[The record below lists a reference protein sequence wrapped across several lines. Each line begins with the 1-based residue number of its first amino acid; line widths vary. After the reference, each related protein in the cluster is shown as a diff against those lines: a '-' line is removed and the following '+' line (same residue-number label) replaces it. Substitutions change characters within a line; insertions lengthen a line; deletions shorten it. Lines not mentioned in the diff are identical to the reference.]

1 MAKSNTK
8 SKSRLSSLS
17 QIVREID
24 SAADLD
30 SALQVLV
37 HRTRELMGAD
47 VCSAYFTDEARRRHV
62 AAATDGLS
70 SRIVGNVQFEFG
82 KGLIGQVAETRQ
94 PVNLD
99 RVPLELEQSFL
110 LQTGAELYQGFL
122 GVPVIHKAQVQGVL
136 LVRQRQ
142 ARRFDDED
150 EAFLTTLATQLGS
163 AIAYAKANGEWCHM
177 CRPGES
183 LPQLINGL
191 AGAPGLAIGQGVAV
205 FDSED
210 IDDIPD
216 RSVEDTRA
224 EEIRLRAAIQ
234 SVRTEIA
241 GLSNKLKGALA
252 EADRALF
259 DAYLLML
266 DSPEIL
272 ETAVS
277 LVREGSWAPGAVRQ
291 IIESYAIRFES
302 MDDPYLRE
310 RAADIRALGRRILV
324 RLLGA
329 ARTPIQP
336 EENVVLVGQQVSAID
351 VGKIPIGR
359 LSAIVSGHGSPFS
372 HAAILARTLGI
383 PAVMGVS
390 DLPLS
395 QLDGQELVVDGNTG
409 QIHLHTNSA
418 MRDTFVARIENQRKQ
433 ASTLESV
440 RGLEA
445 VTMDGAKFTL
455 SINCGLRT
463 DLKLAV
469 AAGSSGIGLFR
480 SELAFMLFNRFPSEL
495 EQLDLYRQALETMAP
510 LPVTLR
516 TLDAGDDK
524 PLPYLPETGLNPAMG
539 LRGIRFSLDHPEIF
553 LTQLRAALRADIGIG
568 NLRLLLPMIS
578 DVDELE
584 QALGWLDQAVQ
595 RLVAEGFPV
604 SSPPIGVMIEV
615 PAAVYQAEAL
625 ARRTDF
631 LSVGSNDL
639 AQYLLAAD
647 RNNPRVSR
655 HLDPAHPS
663 LLQALHQIVE
673 SAHKAGKPVT
683 VCGEIAGDPA
693 MGLLLLGMNFDGLS
707 MSPAALSRVKW
718 AVRHTTLDEMRSLA
732 AQALSTGRPE
742 RIRKLLQTALTDIGL
757 EPLVSESIPAISPVA
772 TAVPQ

>member
-1 MAKSNTK
+1 MAESNTK
-8 SKSRLSSLS
+8 PSNRLTSLT

-24 SAADLD
+24 SAADLE
-30 SALQVLV
+30 SALRVLV
-37 HRTRELMGAD
+37 HRTREVMGAD
-47 VCSAYFTDEARRRHV
+47 VCSIYFTDEANRRHV

-70 SRIVGNVQFEFG
+70 SSIVGNVQFEFG
-82 KGLIGQVAETRQ
+82 KGLIGRVAESRL

-99 RVPLELEQSFL
+99 RVPLELDQGFL
-110 LQTGAELYQGFL
+110 LQAGAEPYRGFL

-142 ARRFDDED
+142 ARRFDEED
-150 EAFLTTLATQLGS
+150 EAFLTTLAAQLGS
-163 AIAYAKANGEWCHM
+163 AIAYAKASGEWCHM
-177 CRPGES
+177 CRPEDS
-183 LPQLINGL
+183 LPRQIKGL
-191 AGAPGLAIGQGVAV
+191 AGAPGLAIGQAVVV
-205 FDSED
+205 FDSD
-210 IDDIPD
+210 AIDDIPD
-216 RSVEDTRA
+216 RVVEDTRA
-224 EEIRLRAAIQ
+224 EEIRLHTAIQ

-241 GLSNKLKGALA
+241 GLSTKLKGALS

-259 DAYLLML
+259 DAYVLML

-272 ETAVS
+272 EATAS
-277 LVREGSWAPGAVRQ
+277 LVQAGSWAPGAVRQ
-291 IIESYAIRFES
+291 IIESYAIRFDS

-310 RAADIRALGRRILV
+310 RAADIRALGGRILG
-324 RLLGA
+324 RLLGDSL
-329 ARTPIQP
+329 TPIQQQ
-336 EENVVLVGQQVSAID
+336 ENVILVGQQLSAID
-351 VGKIPIGR
+351 IGEIPAGR
-359 LSAIVSGHGSPFS
+359 LSAIVSGDGSPFS
-372 HAAILARTLGI
+372 HAAILARSLGI

-524 PLPYLPETGLNPAMG
+524 PLPYLPETGPNPAMG

-584 QALGWLDQAVQ
+584 QALGWLDQAEQ
-595 RLVAEGFPV
+595 RLIAEGFPV
-604 SSPPIGVMIEV
+604 SRPPIGVMIEV

-625 ARRTDF
+625 ARLTDF

-647 RNNPRVSR
+647 RNNPRVSH

-663 LLQALHQIVE
+663 LLRALHQIVE
-673 SAHKAGKPVT
+673 SAHKAGKPVS

-707 MSPAALSRVKW
+707 MSPAALSQVKW
-718 AVRHTTLDEMRSLA
+718 AVRRTTLDDMHSLA

-757 EPLVSESIPAISPVA
+757 EPLVSESVPAKSPVT
-772 TAVPQ
+772 TAASQ

>member
-1 MAKSNTK
+1 MAESNTK
-8 SKSRLSSLS
+8 PSNRLTSLT

-24 SAADLD
+24 SAADLE
-30 SALQVLV
+30 SALRVLV
-37 HRTRELMGAD
+37 HRTREVMGAD
-47 VCSAYFTDEARRRHV
+47 VCSIYFTDEANRRHV

-70 SRIVGNVQFEFG
+70 SSIVGNVQFEFG
-82 KGLIGQVAETRQ
+82 KGLIGRVAESRL

-99 RVPLELEQSFL
+99 RVPLELDQGFL
-110 LQTGAELYQGFL
+110 LQAGAEPYRGFL

-142 ARRFDDED
+142 ARRFDEED
-150 EAFLTTLATQLGS
+150 EAFLTTLAAQLGS
-163 AIAYAKANGEWCHM
+163 AIAYAKASGEWCHM
-177 CRPGES
+177 CRPEDS
-183 LPQLINGL
+183 LPRQIKGL
-191 AGAPGLAIGQGVAV
+191 AGAPGLAIGQAVVV
-205 FDSED
+205 FDSD
-210 IDDIPD
+210 AIDDIPD
-216 RSVEDTRA
+216 RVVEDTRA
-224 EEIRLRAAIQ
+224 EEIRLHTAIQ

-241 GLSNKLKGALA
+241 GLSTKLKGALS

-259 DAYLLML
+259 DAYVLML

-272 ETAVS
+272 EATAS
-277 LVREGSWAPGAVRQ
+277 LVQAGSWAPGAVRQ
-291 IIESYAIRFES
+291 IIESYAIRFDS

-310 RAADIRALGRRILV
+310 RAADIRALGGRILG
-324 RLLGA
+324 RLLGDSL
-329 ARTPIQP
+329 TPIQQQ
-336 EENVVLVGQQVSAID
+336 ENVILVGQQLSAID
-351 VGKIPIGR
+351 IGEIPAGR
-359 LSAIVSGHGSPFS
+359 LSAIVSGDGSPFS
-372 HAAILARTLGI
+372 HAAILARSLGI

-395 QLDGQELVVDGNTG
+395 QLDGQELVVDGSTG
-409 QIHLHTNSA
+409 HIHLHMNFA

-433 ASTLESV
+433 ASTLESA

-445 VTMDGAKFTL
+445 VTKDGVKITL

-463 DLKLAV
+463 DLQLAA

-524 PLPYLPETGLNPAMG
+524 PLPYLPETGPNPAMG

-584 QALGWLDQAVQ
+584 QALGWLDQAEQ
-595 RLVAEGFPV
+595 RLIAEGFPV
-604 SSPPIGVMIEV
+604 SRPPIGVMIEV

-625 ARRTDF
+625 ARLTDF

-647 RNNPRVSR
+647 RNNPRVSH

-663 LLQALHQIVE
+663 LLRALHQIVE
-673 SAHKAGKPVT
+673 SAHKAGKPVS

-707 MSPAALSRVKW
+707 MSPAALSQVKW
-718 AVRHTTLDEMRSLA
+718 AVRRTTLDDMHSLA

-757 EPLVSESIPAISPVA
+757 EPLVSESVPAKSPVT
-772 TAVPQ
+772 TAASQ

>member
-8 SKSRLSSLS
+8 SKSHLSSLS

-122 GVPVIHKAQVQGVL
+122 GVPIIHKAQVQGVL

-291 IIESYAIRFES
+291 IIE
-302 MDDPYLRE
+302 
-310 RAADIRALGRRILV
+310 
-324 RLLGA
+324 
-329 ARTPIQP
+329 
-336 EENVVLVGQQVSAID
+336 
-351 VGKIPIGR
+351 
-359 LSAIVSGHGSPFS
+359 
-372 HAAILARTLGI
+372 
-383 PAVMGVS
+383 
-390 DLPLS
+390 
-395 QLDGQELVVDGNTG
+395 
-409 QIHLHTNSA
+409 
-418 MRDTFVARIENQRKQ
+418 
-433 ASTLESV
+433 
-440 RGLEA
+440 
-445 VTMDGAKFTL
+445 
-455 SINCGLRT
+455 
-463 DLKLAV
+463 
-469 AAGSSGIGLFR
+469 
-480 SELAFMLFNRFPSEL
+480 
-495 EQLDLYRQALETMAP
+495 
-510 LPVTLR
+510 
-516 TLDAGDDK
+516 
-524 PLPYLPETGLNPAMG
+524 
-539 LRGIRFSLDHPEIF
+539 
-553 LTQLRAALRADIGIG
+553 
-568 NLRLLLPMIS
+568 
-578 DVDELE
+578 
-584 QALGWLDQAVQ
+584 
-595 RLVAEGFPV
+595 
-604 SSPPIGVMIEV
+604 
-615 PAAVYQAEAL
+615 
-625 ARRTDF
+625 
-631 LSVGSNDL
+631 
-639 AQYLLAAD
+639 
-647 RNNPRVSR
+647 
-655 HLDPAHPS
+655 
-663 LLQALHQIVE
+663 
-673 SAHKAGKPVT
+673 
-683 VCGEIAGDPA
+683 
-693 MGLLLLGMNFDGLS
+693 
-707 MSPAALSRVKW
+707 
-718 AVRHTTLDEMRSLA
+718 
-732 AQALSTGRPE
+732 
-742 RIRKLLQTALTDIGL
+742 
-757 EPLVSESIPAISPVA
+757 
-772 TAVPQ
+772 